1 MKLADF
7 GLAIEVDG
15 DKQGKFG
22 KFRETKKTFPMWLC
36 DQNNTQNAVET
47 VPL

>member
-22 KFRETKKTFPMWLC
+22 KFRETKKHFRCGYVIKTILKI
-36 DQNNTQNAVET
+36 
-47 VPL
+47 L